1 MLLMRTVAALSVL
14 VGFTACANNAAVP
27 ECGGW
32 RLATANA
39 VSFGMY
45 GISNCVGRGDA
56 ARIAADRHRDVD
68 DCVAQGG
75 DPAACRAAIYAP
87 RQPTQI
93 TVRTFVR

>member
-1 MLLMRTVAALSVL
+1 MIRLAALSFAL
-14 VGFTACANNAAVP
+14 ALLALGCAPNPTIP
-27 ECGGW
+27 ECGGAQ
-32 RLATANA
+32 LAAANA
-39 VSFGMY
+39 ISFGMY
-45 GISNCVGRGDA
+45 GAFNCAGRGDA